1 MKRVTKNNKG
11 FSLVE
16 MIVVVLIMAIIAVAL
31 APQVMK
37 WVENSR
43 IASDLETRT
52 DIEKMCQYALAD
64 EYIFEH
70 VRDGGYTIT
79 ITKDS
84 TGTHVSCDDAASTS
98 DPAFWDKFF
107 AVGGYANQQDFEDNI
122 ELKSS
127 PVTSNQIVLKV
138 YVYEDGHTFS
148 TLEGC
153 ASSEIHV
160 S

>member
-1 MKRVTKNNKG
+1 MKRILKNNKG

-16 MIVVVLIMAIIAVAL
+16 IIVVVLIMAIIAVAL
-31 APQVMK
+31 APQVMR

-43 IASDLETRT
+43 IASDLETRN
-52 DIEKMCQYALAD
+52 DIEKMCQYALTD
-64 EYIFEH
+64 EYVYEH
-70 VRDGGYTIT
+70 VKNGGYTIT

-84 TGTHVSCDDAASTS
+84 SGTHVACDDSSSTS

-107 AVGGYANQQDFEDNI
+107 AVGGYTDLQDFKNNI

-127 PVTSNQIVLKV
+127 PVSADEIVLTV

-153 ASSEIHV
+153 SSAELHV